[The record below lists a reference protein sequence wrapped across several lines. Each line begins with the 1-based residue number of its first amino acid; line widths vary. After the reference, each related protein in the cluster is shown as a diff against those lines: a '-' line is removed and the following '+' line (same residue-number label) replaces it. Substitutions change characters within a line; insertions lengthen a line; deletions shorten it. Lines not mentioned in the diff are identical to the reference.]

1 MSNADPSAMA
11 GPLAELLRRN
21 GESDV
26 EVSDIA
32 PISGGYSLLTY
43 GFTVTTPVGQRRFVL
58 RMDPPAGAS
67 LTHTD
72 RGTEWDLL
80 AGLTAAGAVPMPA
93 ARAFDD
99 GGLLGRPG
107 IVLDFVDG
115 PQLGAH
121 AAAAD
126 DEERRRLAGQLAET
140 LAAVHG
146 FDWGRLVKPPRV
158 GTTAAPGLAAPPGWD
173 DYVDG
178 LIAAWRAVEANHAE
192 RNPFLRYVACWLE
205 THKPPPAPLTLV
217 HGEFQA
223 GNVMIDGKGQMQVID
238 WEYAHIG
245 DPRIDLGWFQNVAA
259 FSPPDLIGL
268 DPVGFCARYCELTG
282 AAPEVINPLTVGYFS
297 ILAGV
302 KAFGA
307 LLGGIAAMARGE
319 NHLLTSAYLVSAEP
333 FTHRLWMGGTR
344 QLEAAMAALMQA
356 MEEDGR

>member
-1 MSNADPSAMA
+1 MTDLTDPTD
-11 GPLAELLRRN
+11 LAPRLEELFRRH
-21 GESDV
+21 GEPEV
-26 EVSDIA
+26 EVTDVR

-43 GFTVTTPVGQRRFVL
+43 GFSATTPVGLRRYVL
-58 RMDPPAGAS
+58 RVDPPTGAS

-72 RGTEWDLL
+72 RQAEWELL
-80 AGLTAAGAVPMPA
+80 SGLTATGAVPMPA

-99 GGLLGRPG
+99 GSVLGRPG
-107 IVLDFVDG
+107 LVLDFVDG

-126 DEERRRLAGQLAET
+126 GEERRRLAGQLAET
-140 LAAVHG
+140 LAAVHT
-146 FDWGRLVKPPRV
+146 VAPSAV
-158 GTTAAPGLAAPPGWD
+158 PGLAAPPSWD
-173 DYVDG
+173 DYVNG
-178 LIAAWRAVEANHAE
+178 LIAAWRQLEADHAE

-217 HGEFQA
+217 HGEFQT
-223 GNVMIDGKGQMQVID
+223 GNVMIDAKGQMQVID

-245 DPRIDLGWFQNVAA
+245 DPRIDLGWCQNVAA
-259 FSPPDLIGL
+259 FAPPDLIGL
-268 DPVGFCARYCELTG
+268 DPVGFCARYCDITG
-282 AAPEVINPLTVGYFS
+282 APAEVVNPLTVGYFS

-333 FTHRLWMGGTR
+333 FTHNLWMQGTR
-344 QLEAAMAALMQA
+344 QLEAAMEAL
-356 MEEDGR
+356 R

>member
-1 MSNADPSAMA
+1 MTDPTELS
-11 GPLAELLRRN
+11 GPLAELLRRQ
-21 GESDV
+21 GETDV
-26 EVSDIA
+26 EVSDVR

-43 GFTVTTPVGQRRFVL
+43 GFTVSTPVGQRRYVL
-58 RMDPPAGAS
+58 RIDPPAGAS

-72 RGTEWDLL
+72 RRGEWELL
-80 AGLTAAGAVPMPA
+80 AGLTTGGAVPMPA

-121 AAAAD
+121 AASAD
-126 DEERRRLAGQLAET
+126 EQERRRLAGQLAET
-140 LAAVHG
+140 LAAVHA
-146 FDWGRLVKPPRV
+146 V
-158 GTTAAPGLAAPPGWD
+158 GPSAAPGLAAPPSWD

-178 LIAAWRAVEANHAE
+178 LIAAWREVEANHAE

-217 HGEFQA
+217 HGEFQS
-223 GNVMIDGKGQMQVID
+223 GNVMIDAKGQMQVID

-259 FSPPDLIGL
+259 FAPPDLIGL
-268 DPVGFCARYCELTG
+268 DAVGFCARYCDMTG
-282 AAPEVINPLTVGYFS
+282 SSPEVINPLSVGYFS

-333 FTHRLWMGGTR
+333 FTHNLWLQGTR
-344 QLEAAMAALMQA
+344 QLEAAMEAL
-356 MEEDGR
+356 R